1 MRGPSKEI
9 VLLNPDFRDMLSA
22 FSDRRVEYLLVG
34 GYALAAHGLPR
45 ATGDLDLWIR
55 PTPDNARRAMS
66 ALKDFGA
73 PLMDLR
79 EEDLCTPGT
88 VFQIGVAPCR
98 VDLLTAIDGV
108 TFDEAWPNREAIEI
122 ENLRVL
128 LLGRNDL
135 IRNKK
140 ASGRSQDLADIARL
154 EELQP

>member
-1 MRGPSKEI
+1 M
-9 VLLNPDFRDMLSA
+9 LNPDFRDMLSA